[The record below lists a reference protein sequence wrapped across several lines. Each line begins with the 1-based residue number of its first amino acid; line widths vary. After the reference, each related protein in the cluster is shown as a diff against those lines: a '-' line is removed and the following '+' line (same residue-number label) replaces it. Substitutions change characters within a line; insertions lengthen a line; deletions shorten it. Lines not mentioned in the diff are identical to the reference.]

1 MIVLNMNE
9 VYNMFQTLPL
19 SLILLCKINVDAL
32 EYKHSPKYTPGG
44 MHVQTLK
51 QHTFSYMYH
60 EYSVK

>member
-1 MIVLNMNE
+1 MNE
-9 VYNMFQTLPL
+9 VYVMFQTLPL

-51 QHTFSYMYH
+51 QHTFPLFPVTHTCIMNT
-60 EYSVK
+60 V